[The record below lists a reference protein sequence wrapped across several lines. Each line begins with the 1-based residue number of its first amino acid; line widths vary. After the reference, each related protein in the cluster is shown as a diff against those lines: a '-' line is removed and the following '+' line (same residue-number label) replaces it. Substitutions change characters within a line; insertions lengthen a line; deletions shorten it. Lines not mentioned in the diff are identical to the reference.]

1 MKKLTRIAFVALC
14 SCFILASCSKKDV
27 LPVSPVNDA
36 VNPKLD
42 QIADFKVIMPKG
54 NQVIADG
61 VDQVQYEILFYDGNG
76 NVINDKLPVLTDV
89 IGKVE
94 VEGQKMYLPAAMKAS
109 KVGAYNVIITA
120 GKITKSIPI
129 IATTAEKKIVEIPII
144 FNFVSTDYSDKVVA
158 ASILK
163 INESYK
169 NYGANNITFVLANI
183 DNNGKPLER
192 KGVKFWNYNGVATDA
207 MEYKTLWTKNKFAV
221 NIYLLKNDIS
231 VSGLATGVSSA
242 YSAPAEN
249 LIIINRI
256 DENIDLN
263 VFGFWQIT
271 HEMGHILGLADVY
284 NKSEG
289 VCKVQDGVD
298 DIEGFNSKNAK
309 INVEKNTFISNCGK
323 EFSYSN
329 IMANGLITK
338 ISTMTQDQLKIVRKT
353 ALNLKI

>member
-14 SCFILASCSKKDV
+14 SCFILASCSKEDV

-120 GKITKSIPI
+120 GKITKSIPM
-129 IATTAEKKIVEIPII
+129 IATTADKKVVEIPII
-144 FNFVSTDYSDKVVA
+144 FNFVSTDYSDKVVEKTI
-158 ASILK
+158 SLLNSQYLGFGVDNVVFK
-163 INESYK
+163 
-169 NYGANNITFVLANI
+169 LAEI
-183 DNNGKPLER
+183 DNEGKPLAR
-192 KGVKFWNYNGVATDA
+192 KGVKFWNYNEVATDQ
-207 MEYKTLWTKNKFAV
+207 MDYKKLWGKTKYAV
-221 NIYLLKNDIS
+221 NIYQIKNVIQLRPGRTPGIS
-231 VSGLATGVSSA
+231 AA
-242 YSAPAEN
+242 YADPANDVIVIDNAYDN
-249 LIIINRI
+249 L
-256 DENIDLN
+256 DKNI
-263 VFGFWQIT
+263 FGFWAVY

-284 NKSEG
+284 DKYDGN
-289 VCKVQDGVD
+289 CKVQEGVS
-298 DIEGFNSKNAK
+298 DIEGFNQKTVK
-309 INVEKNTFISNCGK
+309 INTVKNTYISNCGN
-323 EFSYSN
+323 EYSYDNLMAVGYASN
-329 IMANGLITK
+329 RTL
-338 ISTMTQDQLKIVRKT
+338 SPDQVKVAKKA
-353 ALNLKI
+353 ALSVSF